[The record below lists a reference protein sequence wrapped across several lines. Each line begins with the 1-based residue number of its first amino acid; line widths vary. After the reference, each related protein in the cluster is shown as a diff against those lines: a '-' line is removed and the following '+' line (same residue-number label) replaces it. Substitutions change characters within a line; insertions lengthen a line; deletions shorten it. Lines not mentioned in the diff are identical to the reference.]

1 MTLSSEHSEVKICP
15 RCKGDGFEDSPPLRK
30 CWTCRG
36 TGHLPSEGTIKHRRA
51 RKSNPSAPKQSPEAT
66 GCQSGRGAS

>member
-1 MTLSSEHSEVKICP
+1 MICP

-36 TGHLPSEGTIKHRRA
+36 TGRVSDQPPVEGVAPAEKTA
-51 RKSNPSAPKQSPEAT
+51 SAPSQEDEHEH
-66 GCQSGRGAS
+66 